1 MCCRCLRSTRRQIS
15 LIRRRRGLAV
25 IAGVLVVSVV
35 GNLLPL
41 PPAEAQFPVIDHANL
56 VQNSIA
62 AIQSTISAVEAVIH
76 TAKWIIDQTPLDEFV
91 AAGDLA
97 ADLAQINALV
107 AEAAALGYDVGTLGA
122 LVNGLF
128 SLESAPATTT
138 DLQLRLWEIRRQ
150 VHTGWGYALR
160 VQGLIQTAIR
170 TISHVLRL
178 YEQITALLGN
188 LGGHQNLAQQLN
200 KLVQLETEAKVA
212 TNAFQ
217 LAQSLDRL
225 TEPLVDESLQ
235 LINETI
241 MSTHPR

>member
-1 MCCRCLRSTRRQIS
+1 MRWTWFSAALLLIS
-15 LIRRRRGLAV
+15 LISRPAQAQLFG
-25 IAGVLVVSVV
+25 GVLVRD
-35 GNLLPL
+35 LIT
-41 PPAEAQFPVIDHANL
+41 EAQTSITA
-56 VQNSIA
+56 VQT
-62 AIQSTISAVEAVIH
+62 TISAVEAVIH
-76 TAKWIIDQTPLDEFV
+76 TAKWIIEQTPLDDFV
-91 AAGDLA
+91 LAGDLSE
-97 ADLAQINALV
+97 DLATLNALV
-107 AEAAALGYDVGTLGA
+107 HEAQALGYDISSLSA
-122 LVNGLF
+122 MISALF
-128 SLESAPATTT
+128 SLESAPGTTSE
-138 DLQLRLWEIRRQ
+138 LQVRLWEIRRQ
-150 VHTGWGYALR
+150 VHLGWGYALR

>member
-1 MCCRCLRSTRRQIS
+1 MHSHWLPLSMRRIS
-15 LIRRRRGLAV
+15 LVRRRLRV
-25 IAGVLVVSVV
+25 GVTSVV
-35 GNLLPL
+35 LMVTLLGNLIMVPW
-41 PPAEAQFPVIDHANL
+41 AEAQIPVIDSANL
-56 VQNSIA
+56 VQNTITSV
-62 AIQSTISAVEAVIH
+62 QSTISAVEAVIH
-76 TAKWIIDQTPLDEFV
+76 TAKWIIEQTPLDEFV
-91 AAGDLA
+91 QAGDLA
-97 ADLAQINALV
+97 ADLGTLNALV
-107 AEAAALGYDVGTLGA
+107 NEAAGLGYDVGTLGV

-138 DLQLRLWEIRRQ
+138 DLQLRLFEIRRH
-150 VHTGWGYALR
+150 VHTGWSYALR

-188 LGGHQNLAQQLN
+188 LSGHQNLAQQLN